1 MEDTLN
7 KKRFLWG
14 LLLAWAPW
22 VPTVIGIGYL
32 FVGLSDS
39 KATGLAVVVGG
50 MVELLVWWGIATM
63 IISQVAAIVWLFRSF
78 SGAHI
83 PRSLIAAVSI
93 FASGLML
100 FLVFTFLFWG
110 RRFLEQATSP

>member
-1 MEDTLN
+1 MGSAT
-7 KKRFLWG
+7 RVG
-14 LLLAWAPW
+14 
-22 VPTVIGIGYL
+22 TVGSHGDWDRL
-32 FVGLSDS
+32 PVRGLSNS
-39 KATGLAVVVGG
+39 KATRLAVVVGG

-63 IISQVAAIVWLFRSF
+63 ITSQVAAIVWLFRSF
-78 SGAHI
+78 SSAHI

>member
-1 MEDTLN
+1 MEAALS

-22 VPTVIGIGYL
+22 VPTMIAIGHL
-32 FVGLSDS
+32 FVGLSNS
-39 KATGLAVVVGG
+39 KATGLAAVVGG
-50 MVELLVWWGIATM
+50 MLELLVWWGIATM

-78 SGAHI
+78 SSAHI

-100 FLVFTFLFWG
+100 FLVFAFLFWG
-110 RRFLEQATSP
+110 RRILETATSR

>member
-1 MEDTLN
+1 
-7 KKRFLWG
+7 
-14 LLLAWAPW
+14 
-22 VPTVIGIGYL
+22 
-32 FVGLSDS
+32 
-39 KATGLAVVVGG
+39 
-50 MVELLVWWGIATM
+50 M

-83 PRSLIAAVSI
+83 PRSVIAAVSI